1 MCVCELQLLLSTV
14 EFSFHISSSTEIKK
28 VLGSYARQQ
37 LDRARAKH
45 VQRLLLQS
53 VLLIIRLRRR
63 PMSLQ
68 YFIHVRDVLGH
79 VPAGLVWHAFIPHP
93 LVCEKMNEK

>member
-1 MCVCELQLLLSTV
+1 MCELQLLLSTV
-14 EFSFHISSSTEIKK
+14 SVEFSFHINSSTEVKK

-37 LDRARAKH
+37 LDRARTKH
-45 VQRLLLQS
+45 VERLLLKS

-63 PMSLQ
+63 PMSL
-68 YFIHVRDVLGH
+68 HLCTRRDVLGH
-79 VPAGLVWHAFIPHP
+79 VPGLVWHAFIPHP